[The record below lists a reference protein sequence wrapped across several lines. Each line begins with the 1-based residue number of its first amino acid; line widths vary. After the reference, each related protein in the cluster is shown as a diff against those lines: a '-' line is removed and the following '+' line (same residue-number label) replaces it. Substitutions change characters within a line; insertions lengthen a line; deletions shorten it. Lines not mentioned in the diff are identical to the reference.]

1 MLLKAINCVYC
12 SRRGV
17 RALYVARDNMQNNVQ
32 VHRPK
37 VDYKQLADHIR
48 IKNNFECRRLKLD
61 MNLDE
66 LCNDV
71 ALLKKEQ
78 KMRKHTINRL
88 VHWQRMIDAETAAD
102 AKCEQKLAEYQQRL
116 QRARQDHRIGED
128 RIADYE
134 DRLSLACL
142 ALPNDI
148 AELTPSEDRVH
159 LTHGQKPDADPGR
172 CHLDYPDAIDIRD
185 NATIYLLGDAARFD
199 LQFPLQCVDYF
210 LQNDFTAVRGPD
222 FLRTS
227 MVEAA
232 TVALEGVFEVDDE
245 SMHDDCTNRLHLVG
259 CGSALSYMGLLA
271 GTHVAAGSLPMRFV
285 TSGRAYRRP
294 AALEPSL
301 YNAAQST
308 DVSIL
313 ISDTKQHVETELH
326 NTIDLIAAIY
336 KSLDLHFRL
345 VYLSA
350 PQLYPA
356 ECFAVRVEMYSPHR
370 RRYVETGRLS
380 HFGDFVS
387 NRLVFQLE
395 KARRNDPA
403 AMPHMIGGNILN
415 VTNVIAIMLESCSGS
430 IPNWSDNLLLRR
442 DGEQR

>member
-1 MLLKAINCVYC
+1 MLLKVINCVYC
-12 SRRGV
+12 SRRGIQ
-17 RALYVARDNMQNNVQ
+17 ALYVARDNMQNNVR
-32 VHRPK
+32 VHRPR
-37 VDYKQLADHIR
+37 VDYKQLADHNR
-48 IKNNFECRRLKLD
+48 IKSNFDCRRLKLD

-66 LCNDV
+66 LCND
-71 ALLKKEQ
+71 LKSLKKEQ
-78 KMRKHTINRL
+78 KTRKHTINRV
-88 VHWQRMIDAETAAD
+88 VHWERMIDAETAVD
-102 AKCEQKLAEYQQRL
+102 AKCEQKLTDYQQRL
-116 QRARQDHRIGED
+116 QKARQDLRIGED

-134 DRLSLACL
+134 HRLSLACL

-148 AELTPSEDRVH
+148 ASLTPSEDRVH
-159 LTHGQKPDADPGR
+159 LTHGRKPDADPGR

-185 NATIYLLGDAARFD
+185 NAMIYLLGDAARFD

-210 LQNDFTAVRGPD
+210 LKNDFTAIRGPD

-227 MVEAA
+227 MAEAA
-232 TVALEGVFEVDDE
+232 TVALDGVFEVDDG
-245 SMHDDCTNRLHLVG
+245 MDDGCTNRLHLVG
-259 CGSALSYMGLLA
+259 CGSALSYLGLLA
-271 GTHVAAGSLPMRFV
+271 QNFIAAGSLPMRFV

-313 ISDTKQHVETELH
+313 ISDTKEHIETELH

-336 KSLDLHFRL
+336 KSLDLHYRL

-387 NRLVFQLE
+387 NRLVFQLV
-395 KARRNDPA
+395 KARPKDTA

-415 VTNVIAIMLESCSGS
+415 VTNVIAIMLESYGGS
-430 IPNWSDNLLLRR
+430 IPNWNDNLLFRR
-442 DGEQR
+442 DGVQR